1 MRKFTFRLESL
12 LKIYINREENVKREI
27 VIWTEKLKKTR
38 NSLLTLTEMHI
49 KALRG
54 LVESQKGKISVHQ
67 LISNHE
73 FCLVLK
79 NNIEQKQKEVMDLEK
94 ILENKKNELLE
105 LHKQRKILEKLKE
118 RQLTNYVAEE
128 LKTIQNELDEI
139 AGNSF
144 ISQ

>member
-1 MRKFTFRLESL
+1 M
-12 LKIYINREENVKREI
+12 
-27 VIWTEKLKKTR
+27 
-38 NSLLTLTEMHI
+38 
-49 KALRG
+49 
-54 LVESQKGKISVHQ
+54 
-67 LISNHE
+67 
-73 FCLVLK
+73 K
-79 NNIEQKQKEVMDLEK
+79 NNIEQKQKEVVELEN

>member
-1 MRKFTFRLESL
+1 MDRK
-12 LKIYINREENVKREI
+12 I
-27 VIWTEKLKKTR
+27 KKTR

-67 LISNHE
+67 LISNHD

-79 NNIEQKQKEVMDLEK
+79 NNIEQKQKEVVELEN

-128 LKTIQNELDEI
+128 LKLFRMN
-139 AGNSF
+139 
-144 ISQ
+144 